1 MFIDSTTDFTVDAAS
16 VSPVGEGKLRAI
28 ITSPSGTK
36 NDTMV
41 TNNGDGTYN
50 VAYAPYEEGKS
61 LIIHVCT
68 YLPAESV
75 EDMTH
80 EQHTRT
86 CDENIYCFKL
96 C

>member
-61 LIIHVCT
+61 LIIYMYVQFTSGKCKRYDT
-68 YLPAESV
+68 LT
-75 EDMTH
+75 TH
-80 EQHTRT
+80 E
-86 CDENIYCFKL
+86 NM
-96 C
+96 

>member
-61 LIIHVCT
+61 LIISMYVLTSGKCRGYDT
-68 YLPAESV
+68 
-75 EDMTH
+75 
-80 EQHTRT
+80 
-86 CDENIYCFKL
+86 
-96 C
+96 